1 MRAADSDRD
10 AVADRLRTAHAEGRL
25 TVEEFHERLDAAFAA
40 RTLGD
45 LAGLTADLPAGPHR
59 RRVARTGDEAE
70 LAPLERQPH
79 GSLRA
84 AWGTWATGSLVTTGV
99 WFASGLS
106 DQDWGSYW
114 PAWVV
119 APWGALLLART
130 VFGGRS

>member
-1 MRAADSDRD
+1 MRAGDSDRD
-10 AVADRLRTAHAEGRL
+10 AAAERLRSAHAEGRL

-45 LAGLTADLPAGPHR
+45 LAELTADLPAGPR
-59 RRVARTGDEAE
+59 RKRVARTGDEAE
-70 LAPLERQPH
+70 VAAREHH
-79 GSLRA
+79 GGQRA
-84 AWGTWATGSLVTTGV
+84 AWGSWATGSLVTTGV

-106 DQDWGSYW
+106 DQHWGSYW

-130 VFGGRS
+130 IFGGRG